1 MDKIVVGIF
10 NDLTAAKLMAPDL
23 INAGI
28 PKEAISVIAPD
39 TSAEAARL
47 FSPSTEASTDDA
59 PSDIGTRAVLGG
71 LGGILLGAAAL
82 TIPGLGLL
90 VAAGPLA
97 TLIAGATAGAVTGG
111 LIGALHGMGIPEFEA
126 KAYEAGI
133 REGNSH
139 VFARVPAA
147 DANRVAELMRERG
160 AVRVDIHDVTD
171 SSLREIVREDRV

>member
-1 MDKIVVGIF
+1 MDKMVVGVF
-10 NDLTAAKLMAPDL
+10 NDFTAAQLMAPDL
-23 INAGI
+23 ISAGV
-28 PKEAISVIAPD
+28 PKEAISVVAPD

-47 FSPSTEASTDDA
+47 FSSSTETPADDA
-59 PSDIGTRAVLGG
+59 AANVGTGVALGG

-126 KAYEAGI
+126 QGYETGL
-133 REGNSH
+133 REGYSH
-139 VFARVPAA
+139 VFVRTAA
-147 DANRVAELMRERG
+147 TNAEHVAELMRARH
-160 AVRVDIHDVTD
+160 AMRVDVHDVTD
-171 SSLREIVREDRV
+171 GVPRDNISA